1 MIGSQSMA
9 LEVEL
14 MDRRT
19 FVAVL
24 ASASVTLARAADAQ
38 RATRVYRIGY
48 FQGRAYLPER
58 DNIFRQALRE
68 LGWIEG
74 QNVEIEYRY
83 GDGRLDKMT
92 AIAAELVR
100 LNVDVIVTSGTTA
113 VRIAKEATGTIPIV
127 MMSGEPV
134 MTRLVASLARPGGN
148 LTGLTHVTKE
158 TIGKRLALLSE
169 VVPKATRV
177 AAIFNPDNPGEAMFS
192 SEMESTAQ
200 ALHLQLV
207 LFKVTSADQLDGAFA
222 RAVEQH
228 VQGVLV
234 LEDPVF
240 TGNPRKVT
248 ELATRHRMP
257 AVYGSAVY
265 ARAGG
270 LMSYG
275 ADFDDLY
282 RRAATYVDKI
292 LKGVKPADM
301 PIEQPSKFELV
312 VNLQTA
318 KALAITIPQALLVRA
333 DEVIR

>member
-1 MIGSQSMA
+1 
-9 LEVEL
+9 

-19 FVAVL
+19 FVATL
-24 ASASVTLARAADAQ
+24 ASVSVMLARTVDGQ
-38 RATRVYRIGY
+38 RATKVYRIGY
-48 FQGRAYLPER
+48 FQGRAHLPER
-58 DNIFRQALRE
+58 DNVFRQALRE

-83 GDGRLDKMT
+83 ADGKLDKMT
-92 AIAAELVR
+92 TIAAELVR

-113 VRIAKEATGTIPIV
+113 VRTAKEATGTIPIV

-134 MTRLVASLARPGGN
+134 ATRLIASLARPGGN
-148 LTGLTHVTKE
+148 LTGLTHVTKDL
-158 TIGKRLALLSE
+158 IGKRLELLRE

-177 AAIFNPDNPGEAMFS
+177 AAILNPDNPGEAMFS

-200 ALHLQLV
+200 ALRLPLV
-207 LFKVTSADQLDGAFA
+207 LFKVTNADQLDGVFA
-222 RAVEQH
+222 RAVEQR

-248 ELATRHRMP
+248 ELAARNRMP
-257 AVYGSAVY
+257 AIYGSAVY
-265 ARAGG
+265 VRAGG

-292 LKGVKPADM
+292 LKGAKPAEM
-301 PIEQPSKFELV
+301 PIEQPTKFELI
-312 VNLQTA
+312 VNLQA
-318 KALAITIPQALLVRA
+318 ANALGITIPQALLLRA
-333 DEVIR
+333 DEVIQ